1 MAHYRYGR
9 DYYINDARRAS
20 GSRKKATP
28 EPTTPTLTTPPATV
42 VVVAPGKEVS
52 VEPSLSL
59 LLNPQEKQKDTTDSN
74 NNNSSDNYI
83 MAKFLKD
90 DESAL
95 KPTNTKSGVG
105 VLQRS
110 MSLKSLSGGAIRGS
124 SSSLTNSRRDVKNM
138 DEDNFSVLSLDQSRR
153 NGSRTGTLLARRP
166 HYASEV
172 QLSPNV
178 LAQFEAKS
186 LFADLKRDSFR
197 ARNGTTNFA
206 LNPIFDESMFTPPPV
221 HQVPMQSCFIT
232 STPTPSVCNTNGNAV
247 NLNRASEEEKED
259 EQSNINLDND
269 ENNNNSFNDDTKSS
283 WNYRASQEA
292 AMEAEG
298 KRNCTETTFE
308 SLGDMKRKSAKLQVM
323 KDFSDNLY

>member
-1 MAHYRYGR
+1 M
-9 DYYINDARRAS
+9 
-20 GSRKKATP
+20 
-28 EPTTPTLTTPPATV
+28 
-42 VVVAPGKEVS
+42 S

-59 LLNPQEKQKDTTDSN
+59 LLDPQEKQKDTTDSN

-95 KPTNTKSGVG
+95 KPTNTKSRGGSVG

-138 DEDNFSVLSLDQSRR
+138 DEDNFSVLSLDHSRR

-247 NLNRASEEEKED
+247 NLNRASDEEEKED

-283 WNYRASQEA
+283 WNYRASQGA
-292 AMEAEG
+292 AMVAEG